1 MRVSISTCVAIAMTG
16 MIPLMIQAREV
27 LPDSMEIV
35 HPDTVTPLIP
45 MVEAQN
51 APRVAMPDSIP
62 DRWTYSEHLIQPLP
76 DEDAWWHNFNDPLLD
91 RLIAMGLEY
100 NYNAAIAIKRME
112 LAHTTLDLTST
123 GYYPTLGVSAGWNAA
138 RSSGYLSDPH
148 TKASNVSYWDLG
160 VSMSWEIDV
169 FGRIKQK
176 QAQAKANI
184 DVSRMDYAAVQV
196 SLAAEIANAYITL
209 RTYQA
214 QLEVAR
220 KHIASQERILEMTL
234 ARHEAGL
241 ASNFDVT
248 QARVVLYSTQSSIPG
263 LEAAI
268 HSTINSISVLV
279 GRFPDEVNLGLSTP
293 GELPSEFKLVGI
305 GVPAD
310 LLRRRPDIISAEYQL
325 AADAAALGIAKKD
338 FLPTLTLNGSVGTRA
353 RNIGDLFKG
362 DSFTY
367 SIAPT
372 LSWTIFDGFNRRYS
386 KLQARQQL
394 ELDIDNYN
402 MTVQTAVE
410 EVDNA
415 IIYYA
420 GILQNIELIEKTIQ
434 ESNKSLALAVDLYKN
449 SLSPFSNVVDAQL
462 NLLTYQNNLVS
473 NRGKA
478 LQSLVNI
485 YKALGGGWDVKDVK

>member
-1 MRVSISTCVAIAMTG
+1 MVAVS
-16 MIPLMIQAREV
+16 LMSSITSSARAV
-27 LPDSMEIV
+27 LPDSMALAPV
-35 HPDTVTPLIP
+35 PDSVPVLIP
-45 MVEAQN
+45 MVPAEDGQHMTA
-51 APRVAMPDSIP
+51 ADSIP
-62 DRWTYSEHLIQPLP
+62 ERWTYSEHFNQPLP

-91 RLIAMGLEY
+91 RLITMGLGY
-100 NYNAAIAIKRME
+100 NYNVTMAIKRME
-112 LAHTTLDLTST
+112 LARTNLDMTAG
-123 GYYPTLGVSAGWNAA
+123 GYYPTLGISGGWTAQ
-138 RSSGYLSDPH
+138 RSSGYLANPH
-148 TKASNVSYWDLG
+148 SKAADMSYWNLG

-169 FGRIKQK
+169 FGRVKQR
-176 QAQAKANI
+176 QAQARANI
-184 DVSRMDYAAVQV
+184 DVSRMDYAGVQV
-196 SLAAEIANAYITL
+196 SLAAEIATAYITL
-209 RTYQA
+209 RTYQS

-220 KHIASQERILEMTL
+220 KHIASQERILEMTQ

-241 ASNFDVT
+241 ASNLDVT

-268 HSTINSISVLV
+268 HSTINSIEVMV
-279 GRFPDEVNLGLSTP
+279 GRFPDEVNLGLNTP
-293 GELPSEFKLVGI
+293 GSLPSDFKPVGI

-310 LLRRRPDIISAEYQL
+310 LLRRRPDIISAECRL

-338 FLPTLTLNGSVGTRA
+338 FLPVLTLNGSVGTQA

-372 LSWTIFDGFNRRYS
+372 LSWTIFDGFNRKYS
-386 KLQARQQL
+386 RLQAQQQM

-402 MTVQTAVE
+402 MAVQTAVE

-415 IIYYA
+415 IISYS
-420 GILQNIELIEKTIQ
+420 GTLQNIELIEKTIT
-434 ESNKSLALAVDLYKN
+434 ESNKSLSLAVDLYKN

-473 NRGKA
+473 ARGKA
-478 LQSLVNI
+478 LKSLVNI
-485 YKALGGGWDVKDVK
+485 YKALGGGWDVYFGK